1 MPYTG
6 MIGIIPRLDINVA
19 AMTGIYPTL
28 ETVVGQVILLGIYLV
43 AVSYVLILKPKR
55 ENKIAEMRKSRK
67 VAE

>member
-1 MPYTG
+1 

>member
-28 ETVVGQVILLGIYLV
+28 ETVIGQVILLGIYLV
-43 AVSYVLILKPKR
+43 AVSYVLILRPKR